1 MTTRLVSGGCRLA
14 VLVAAMVS
22 VVLAAPAAAQDIR
35 LTRPTPNL
43 LDLAG
48 GSPGAEWH
56 MRYGTSP
63 PSAQGAAARQ
73 LNVFRAA
80 VYAAGPERAYFSH
93 GGWLRLIDT
102 QKGIV
107 LGRWRFPCVIANVM
121 PEGDR
126 ANVHMECRD
135 SPKPQVTV
143 ARLFDPRSPE
153 LPPWAQGSLLALRLP
168 GTESAPLLGEN
179 MRGPGCSAS
188 ANTVVSSPALIENA
202 EAAVRRDPFSP
213 WLRLALGRL
222 LRQQSDPRADAVI
235 DAAVN
240 AGTGDFTEILP
251 LSSCLEA
258 LGDTA
263 PARAAYERGYADFMR
278 RGHDPRLVTILITR
292 LMLYAPP
299 FFSPLRLSVDQRDQL
314 IERVYRLSP
323 NAEGTDL
330 AWRFHADDL
339 DRRGR
344 RDEARTWRA
353 RAAESESS
361 GLRLSTATRLRDL
374 DRLLLAVQASV
385 LAALALVVALFI
397 KYLPQRRLVP
407 PVPMR
412 SLRLAPGFTT
422 INIGFWSRRER
433 ITFVLIVLSGWLAA
447 GVATAYSRVTML
459 EASAPIGPSMG
470 TLASPTYQR
479 YLTDQLA
486 PTPERDLLT
495 AMSAHANGD
504 VAQAEALYR
513 ALPQFAEAW
522 NNLGVILKISG
533 RDRDAQDAF
542 GQALR
547 VDPSLGE
554 ASLNAGRGAPTFFTL
569 AHQQYAPDRPMVAP
583 PSSGQLSRAYLGVS
597 GWGVAL
603 GALAGPFANTVYSR
617 IGPGRGIFGA
627 DPIFEL
633 TGENSPVMNASVIA
647 LVVLMAIGVIALVV
661 RARDVTQPSGRA
673 FRVLEYVIPG
683 LSPYWRHAAAPVLL
697 AWALGALFA
706 VLLWT
711 RDTPYWLTRMATLG
725 LVRAYGIDVATKDL
739 LAAAPSGLQVAVA
752 LAAVFIVNAV
762 VVAWS
767 SRRHTGH

>member
-1 MTTRLVSGGCRLA
+1 MTTRLASGGCRLA

-80 VYAAGPERAYFSH
+80 VHAAGPERAYFSH

-102 QKGIV
+102 QKGLV
-107 LGRWRFPCVIANVM
+107 LGRWHFPCVIANVM

-126 ANVHMECRD
+126 ANVQMDCYDPPTPLLR
-135 SPKPQVTV
+135 VT
-143 ARLFDPRSPE
+143 RLFDPRSPE

-168 GTESAPLLGEN
+168 GIESAPLLGEN
-179 MRGPGCSAS
+179 MRGPGCSAN

-222 LRQQSDPRADAVI
+222 LRQQSDPRAAAVI
-235 DAAVN
+235 DAAVS
-240 AGTGDFTEILP
+240 AGTGDFTEIFP

-330 AWRFHADDL
+330 AWRFHADAL

-361 GLRLSTATRLRDL
+361 GLRLSTATRFRDL

-433 ITFVLIVLSGWLAA
+433 ITFVLIVLAGWLAA
-447 GVATAYSRVTML
+447 GVATAYSRVTMV

-554 ASLNAGRGAPTFFTL
+554 ASWNAGRGAPTFFTL

-583 PSSGQLSRAYLGVS
+583 PSRGQLSRAYLGVS

-603 GALAGPFANTVYSR
+603 RALAGPFANTVYFR

-633 TGENSPVMNASVIA
+633 TGESNPVMNASVIA

-697 AWALGALFA
+697 AWALGVLFA

-725 LVRAYGIDVATKDL
+725 LVRAYGIDVATTDV
-739 LAAAPSGLQVAVA
+739 LAAAPSGLQVAVSLTA
-752 LAAVFIVNAV
+752 LFIVNAV
-762 VVAWS
+762 VVARS
-767 SRRHTGH
+767 SRTKH